1 MAENATAGAGAAVMS
16 GLDEVVSIL
25 LDVVL
30 PIVLVLAGVFTYSWL
45 GGATSIAG
53 LMTQAKLS
61 SGIANHVAPL
71 VPAAIAFSIGGGF
84 WGALGGHK
92 NLIAR
97 AIGKLVGA
105 YFLGVGFG
113 YVLNAAFGNPTPGA
127 LDKLIGAT
135 SDAVRPGGG

>member
-1 MAENATAGAGAAVMS
+1 MPEAAVAGAASAAMS
-16 GLDEVVSIL
+16 GIDEVVGIL

-45 GGATSIAG
+45 GGATSVAS

-61 SGIANHVAPL
+61 TSIANHVAPL
-71 VPAAIAFSIGGGF
+71 VPAAIAFAIGGGF
-84 WGALGGHK
+84 WGALGKHK
-92 NLIAR
+92 NIIAK

-127 LDKLIGAT
+127 LDQLIGSTAA
-135 SDAVRPGGG
+135 AVKS